1 MTPPKLPDT
10 PTSDA
15 AATTAAP
22 ETDAPIESR
31 QLLRGRSCV
40 TIEHRGTRY
49 RLQETKAGKLILT
62 K

>member
-1 MTPPKLPDT
+1 MTQPKP
-10 PTSDA
+10 
-15 AATTAAP
+15 
-22 ETDAPIESR
+22 TDAPDPLVAAPAPSGQEETIGSEDI
-31 QLLRGRSCV
+31 LRGRNSV